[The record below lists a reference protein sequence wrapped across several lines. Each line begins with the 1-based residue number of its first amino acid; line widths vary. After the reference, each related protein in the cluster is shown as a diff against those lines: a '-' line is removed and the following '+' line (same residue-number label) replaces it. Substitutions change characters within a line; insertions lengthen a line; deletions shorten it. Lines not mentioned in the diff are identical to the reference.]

1 MSKRILSVA
10 LAMLMLIPFVLVLTS
25 CQKERTEEEIIND
38 IVNSGTIALTLSVWI
53 PTESDTESAEFNER
67 LTAVET
73 AINEI
78 LRDKNLSTE
87 IELTAVSNDEYEEKL
102 DAHFAEIQK
111 KVDAKKGVLP
121 SNVSQSYVNKAI
133 KIPYGDSYM
142 YELAYPDVL
151 ETQVDLFMIRSY
163 DEYKSLAQAKN
174 LYSLDSYISKLGGR
188 YADIHKMISPA
199 VLAEY
204 VVGGSTYAIPNN
216 HQYTN
221 AQYQYM
227 LIDKSAFNTVENI
240 NIDDITDVLSCES
253 FITAIGANSESGYV
267 PFVGSLNDA
276 PGIMSFDASNLIGS
290 TIENPAPSSIFDIEA
305 YTKYVELY
313 KKLSDSSY
321 VKKSLDDGEK
331 AAVSFFYGTNE
342 EVKAYEENY
351 YVVKT
356 EKPVANYEDMFSSMF
371 AISKYSANYDRAMK
385 LLYLFQT
392 DSKIITLLQYG
403 IEDVDY
409 SIEIN
414 DDGEEYIKVSED
426 TAYNM
431 SGLNIGNSY
440 HTYKNDGSTIDDWN
454 DVKESNY
461 DLSVNPYLDF
471 ANNFNANATDEEKS
485 QLESLVASVTTLASE
500 VNALIDSM
508 SCEEYVSFLELLK
521 IDIEAINTSIS
532 DLEKKLEELKSSEE
546 HDEEKIAECE
556 ADITRLNEQKSA
568 YEANEAVVMINSSE
582 DYKSLVA
589 LYIELYNKYN

>member
-10 LAMLMLIPFVLVLTS
+10 LAMLMLIPFVLGLTS

-53 PTESDTESAEFNER
+53 PTESNTESAEFNER

-102 DAHFAEIQK
+102 DAHLAEIQK

>member
-10 LAMLMLIPFVLVLTS
+10 LAMLMLIPFVLGLTS

-87 IELTAVSNDEYEEKL
+87 IKLTAVSNDEYEEKL
-102 DAHFAEIQK
+102 DAHLAEIKK

-240 NIDDITDVLSCES
+240 NIADITDILSCEG

-276 PGIMSFDASNLIGS
+276 PGILSFDASNLIGS

-500 VNALIDSM
+500 VNALINSM

-546 HDEEKIAECE
+546 LDEEKIAECE

-568 YEANEAVVMINSSE
+568 YEANEAVVKINSSE

>member
-1 MSKRILSVA
+1 MSKRIISIV
-10 LAMLMLIPFVLVLTS
+10 LAMLMLIPFVLGLTS

-38 IVNSGTIALTLSVWI
+38 IVNSGTIALTLSIWV
-53 PTESDTESAEFNER
+53 PTESDTESAEFKER
-67 LTAVET
+67 LTAVES

-87 IELTAVSNDEYEEKL
+87 IELTAVSNEEYEEKL
-102 DAHFAEIQK
+102 EAHLSEIEK
-111 KVDAKKGVLP
+111 KVEAKKGILP
-121 SNVSQSYVNKAI
+121 SNISQSYVNKAI

-151 ETQVDLFMIRSY
+151 ETQIDLFMIRSY

-174 LYSLDSYISKLGGR
+174 LHSLDTYISKLGGT

-199 VLAEY
+199 VFAKY
-204 VVGGSTYAIPNN
+204 AIDGSTYAIPNN

-240 NIDDITDVLSCES
+240 NIDDITDILSCEG

-276 PGIMSFDASNLIGS
+276 PGFMSFDASNLIGS
-290 TIENPAPSSIFDIEA
+290 TLKNPTPSSIFDIEA

-313 KKLSDSSY
+313 KKLSDNSY
-321 VKKSLDDGEK
+321 VKESLAEGEK

-342 EVKAYEENY
+342 EIKAYEENY

-371 AISKYSANYDRAMK
+371 AISKYSANYARAMK
-385 LLYLFQT
+385 LLYLLQT
-392 DSKIITLLQYG
+392 DREIITLLQYG

-431 SGLNIGNSY
+431 SGLHIGNSY

-471 ANNFNANATDEEKS
+471 ASNFNANATDEEKS
-485 QLESLVASVTTLASE
+485 QLDSLVASVTALASE

-508 SCEEYVSFLELLK
+508 SYEEYVGFLELLK
-521 IDIEAINTSIS
+521 VEIDTINTSIS
-532 DLEKKLEELKSSEE
+532 DLENKLEELKSSEDL
-546 HDEEKIAECE
+546 DEEKIAECE
-556 ADITRLNEQKSA
+556 TELAILKEKKSA
-568 YEANEAVVMINSSE
+568 YEANQAVVMINSSE

>member
-10 LAMLMLIPFVLVLTS
+10 LAMLMLIPFVLGLTS

-53 PTESDTESAEFNER
+53 PTESNTESAEFNER

-102 DAHFAEIQK
+102 DAHLAEIQK

-440 HTYKNDGSTIDDWN
+440 HTYKNDGSKIDDWN

>member
-10 LAMLMLIPFVLVLTS
+10 LAMLMLIPFVLGLTS

-53 PTESDTESAEFNER
+53 PTESNTESAEFNER

-102 DAHFAEIQK
+102 DAHLAEIQK

-546 HDEEKIAECE
+546 LDEEKIAECE